1 MSRLISSSTNA
12 RYKVEV
18 IISIERQRQSHLSQT
33 PQPHTFLGPLV
44 PPKFLKGQDL
54 INLFSWMEVIVTSI
68 IKV

>member
-1 MSRLISSSTNA
+1 M
-12 RYKVEV
+12 EV

-33 PQPHTFLGPLV
+33 SQPHIFLGPLV

-54 INLFSWMEVIVTSI
+54 IYLFSWMEAIVTYV